1 MEIHGDGPISDSE
14 MTLHRELIKL
24 RSENSALRAR
34 IEVLE
39 KAVEWAIDNI
49 DWDDTAVLKE
59 MTGIGE
65 LDDDEKDYLRRR
77 AKEG

>member
-1 MEIHGDGPISDSE
+1 VMEIHGDGPISDSE

-39 KAVEWAIDNI
+39 KAVEAIQ
-49 DWDDTAVLKE
+49 DDIKGNQRWTFDIPDSIRAALDALK
-59 MTGIGE
+59 G
-65 LDDDEKDYLRRR
+65 K
-77 AKEG
+77 